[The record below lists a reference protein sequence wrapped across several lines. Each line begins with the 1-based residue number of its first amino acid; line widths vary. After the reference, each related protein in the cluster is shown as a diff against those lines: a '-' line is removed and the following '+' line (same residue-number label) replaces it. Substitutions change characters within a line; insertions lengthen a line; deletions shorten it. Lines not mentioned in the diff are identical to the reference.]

1 MTGCSTENKPA
12 KKITALYEKRGITF
26 DKETEICLVLP
37 EIGCGGCIAGG
48 VTFLTENKDKFAP
61 NQKRNIVVF
70 TAINS
75 KKILYRT
82 IDIKSPDELNCIV
95 DSGNKYLTD
104 DRMKLYPML
113 LKLKDSKII
122 DVSFQSPQNKT
133 DIFQEI
139 ELK

>member
-12 KKITALYEKRGITF
+12 KKITSLYERRGITF
-26 DKETEICLVLP
+26 NKETEICLVLP

-48 VTFLTENKDKFAP
+48 VTFLIENKDKFAP

-82 IDIKSPDELNCIV
+82 IGIKSPDELNCIM

-113 LKLKDSKII
+113 LRLRDGKIV
-122 DVSFQSPQNKT
+122 DVSFQSPMNKT

-139 ELK
+139 ELR